1 MSVLLNVV
9 LPVFLV
15 AGVAALAQARLHL
28 EVKTL
33 SRATFYLFAPALV
46 FDSLLS
52 SGIGGREFGQ
62 VAAAVLLLTL
72 LVWGLAA
79 VAARLLR
86 LQGPT
91 RAAFLA
97 AILLMNAG
105 NFGLPINLFAFGL
118 PGLAWASLYY
128 TVSAMLSSSL
138 GVYLTARG
146 RSSPRLALRRMVG
159 VPLVYGAA
167 LGLALN
173 LGGVTLP
180 EPVGKAVHLLGQAS
194 IPAMLVVLGVQLAET
209 FRERQNRLHLPA
221 LAVVAGARLVVA
233 PALAWGLAW
242 LVGLRGLAHN
252 VVVLESA
259 MPTAVITTI
268 LATEFGS
275 DSRFAALCALV
286 TTLLSLATLTL
297 LLNWLM

>member
-1 MSVLLNVV
+1 MAVLLNVV

-15 AGVAALAQARLHL
+15 AGVAMLTQSYLRLD
-28 EVKTL
+28 VKTL

-46 FDSLLS
+46 FDSLIS
-52 SGIGGREFGQ
+52 SGISGGEFGQ
-62 VAAAVLLLTL
+62 IAAAVLLVTL
-72 LVWGLAA
+72 ILWGLAA

-91 RAAFLA
+91 QAIFLI
-97 AILLMNAG
+97 AILIMNAG
-105 NFGLPINLFAFGL
+105 NFGLPINLFAFGQE
-118 PGLAWASLYY
+118 GLARATLYY

-146 RSSPRLALRRMVG
+146 QASARTALRRMVG
-159 VPLVYGAA
+159 VPLIYGAL

-173 LGGVTLP
+173 LSGLSVP
-180 EPVGKAVHLLGQAS
+180 EPLQKAVHLLGQAS
-194 IPAMLVVLGVQLAET
+194 IPAMLLVLGVQLAEA
-209 FRERQNRLHLPA
+209 FQNRQDRLHLPA
-221 LAVVAGARLVVA
+221 LAVVAVARLLIA
-233 PALAWGLAW
+233 PVLAWGVASAI
-242 LVGLRGLAHN
+242 GLHGLTRE

-275 DSRFAALCALV
+275 DSHFAALCALT
-286 TTLLSLATLTL
+286 TTLLSLGTLTL
-297 LLNWLM
+297 LLNRFV

>member
-1 MSVLLNVV
+1 MTVLLNIV

-15 AGVAALAQARLHL
+15 AGVAALAQARLRL
-28 EVKTL
+28 DIKTI
-33 SRATFYLFAPALV
+33 SRATFYLFVPSLA
-46 FDSLLS
+46 FDSMVS

-72 LVWGLAA
+72 LMWGLAA

-91 RAAFLA
+91 QAAFLA

-105 NFGLPINLFAFGL
+105 NFGLPINLFAFGQQ
-118 PGLAWASLYY
+118 GLAWASLYY

-146 RSSPRLALRRMVG
+146 RTSARAALRRMFG
-159 VPLVYGAA
+159 VPVVYGIL
-167 LGLALN
+167 LGLILN
-173 LGGVTLP
+173 LVGQGVP
-180 EPVGKAVHLLGQAS
+180 EPLLKAVRLLGQAS
-194 IPAMLVVLGVQLAET
+194 IPAMLVVLGGQLAET
-209 FRERQNRLHLPA
+209 FHDRRNRFHLPA
-221 LAVVAGARLVVA
+221 LVVVVVARLVVA
-233 PALAWGLAW
+233 PALAWGVAW
-242 LVGLRGLAHN
+242 GVGLRGLAHS

-275 DSRFAALCALV
+275 DARFAALCALT
-286 TTLLSLATLTL
+286 TTLISLATLTL
-297 LLNWLM
+297 LLTWLM